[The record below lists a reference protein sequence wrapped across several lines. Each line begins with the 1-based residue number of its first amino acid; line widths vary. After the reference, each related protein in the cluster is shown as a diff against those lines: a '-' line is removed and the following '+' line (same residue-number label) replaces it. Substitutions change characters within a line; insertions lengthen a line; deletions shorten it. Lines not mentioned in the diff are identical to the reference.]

1 MKFVQAAAS
10 SDANDLNPGQ
20 VMNVL
25 LGLGVNSDIVEDFV
39 YKVMVCKS
47 NPDGIPSF
55 KLYQV
60 KVFSLLLL
68 KGHELWDPASRFHYL
83 VDPALTKDQMTLLS
97 QFSEHPEVF
106 TYIKSCG
113 PDRLQQLTQFIRML
127 ARTGIPPASVSWMFT
142 HLIPMQ
148 RMQSM
153 LRVYMYNPT
162 IPIQLFEKELNAKK
176 FYLFYSMPNRDDIIQ
191 QIVGRTVDVST
202 LNIIDKTFAL
212 LEDLA
217 AQLPDVN
224 FSDILTSSTLN
235 SPAIIKVIADRSCHL
250 RREIL
255 TAYKYPLEVRV
266 EWYNWVMDNLDN
278 FETVYREL
286 TLSIAESPYTTV
298 TEVELIGLLRAL
310 RNATIQCRRQFSDLP
325 AGIYSCRTPKEINAF
340 VSHHLESLHSKYL
353 DSTLKDGGIDCLYNT
368 KNFGRSLEFP
378 SLNVKIEF
386 PSSDFGGFSEREFNQ
401 LMGIISRES
410 GIAKILSRGKAYKL
424 QISPLVNYSYR
435 KLMSGEY
442 EFRVPPEL
450 LDGNSAI
457 ISYRTTYSPEKDVI
471 KVFV

>member
-1 MKFVQAAAS
+1 MKFVQVSATGDTS
-10 SDANDLNPGQ
+10 DLNPTQ

-25 LGLGVNSDIVEDFV
+25 LGLGVNSDTVEDFV
-39 YKVMVCKS
+39 YTVMEGKS
-47 NPDGIPSF
+47 NPSGIKSF

-68 KGHELWDPASRFHYL
+68 KGHELWNKGSRFHYL
-83 VDPALTKDQMTLLS
+83 VDPTLTKDQLTLLS
-97 QFSEHPEVF
+97 QFSEHSEVF
-106 TYIKSCG
+106 DYIKACG
-113 PDRLQQLTQFIRML
+113 QDRLQQLTQFIRVL
-127 ARTGIPPASVSWMFT
+127 ARTGIPPASVAWMFT
-142 HLIPMQ
+142 HEIPIQ
-148 RMQSM
+148 RMHSM
-153 LRVYMYNPT
+153 LRIYMYNST
-162 IPIQLFEKELNAKK
+162 IPLQLFEKELNAKK
-176 FYLFYSMPNRDDIIQ
+176 FYLFYSSPNRDA
-191 QIVGRTVDVST
+191 IVSQVIGGNVDVNS
-202 LNIIDKTFAL
+202 LSIVDKAFAL

-217 AQLPDVN
+217 MQLPDVN
-224 FSDILTSSTLN
+224 FVDIFTSSALN
-235 SPAIIKVIADRSCHL
+235 SPAIIKVVADRSCHM
-250 RREIL
+250 RRQIL
-255 TAYKYPLEVRV
+255 TAYKYPLDVRV

-278 FETVYREL
+278 FETVYKEL

-310 RNATIQCRRQFSDLP
+310 RNATLQCRKQFSDLP
-325 AGIYSCRTPKEINAF
+325 AGIYSCRTPKEITAF
-340 VSHHLESLHSKYL
+340 VSHHLESLRSKYL
-353 DSTLKDGGIDCLYNT
+353 DSTVKDGGIDCLYNT

-386 PSSDFGGFSEREFNQ
+386 PSSDFGSFSERDFNM
-401 LMGIISRES
+401 LMGVISRES

-424 QISPLVNYSYR
+424 QISPLTEYSYR

-457 ISYRTTYSPEKDVI
+457 ISYRTTYSSEKDLI